1 MRMPKVIQTVFHTP
15 DGQDVAHDYYLNAT
29 WITDLCQRHG
39 IFVASDYIRRAIES
53 KRRKCV
59 ERYGEEWGETA
70 IAEAIKRQRRRKPRE
85 DQGGTQTV

>member
-15 DGQDVAHDYYLNAT
+15 DSQDVAHDYYLNAT

-39 IFVASDYIRRAIES
+39 ILVASDYIRKAIES

-59 ERYGEEWGETA
+59 ERYGEEWGE
-70 IAEAIKRQRRRKPRE
+70 EAITEALKRQRRCKPRKVQ
-85 DQGGTQTV
+85 DGKQTV